1 MEDIIT
7 PLNNI
12 ADAIKGGIP
21 TWVTVLG
28 AFTPIILTV
37 ITIILSVRMDEQNKK
52 LQQDIHKRDVR
63 NQARQDILGIYDS
76 FCETLVV
83 LKRRG
88 IVASIL
94 SDEYAT
100 NCWNQELSEVSTKVS
115 KACDRAKLL
124 IDDKELTDYLCLLTQ
139 DYHDIYASIS
149 RYLYSG
155 VPAQMIQ
162 VARNNLQNQY
172 GNAVSNPSFLVS
184 NVAIR
189 NQYIQM
195 CENEITKEL
204 QRKIDAYCEM
214 LSDDKFDIKF
224 KKHLV
229 IDELSE

>member
-1 MEDIIT
+1 MKQISNKEYEKYQQYQTDKLHGRILT
-7 PLNNI
+7 PDGLRLICASLNNDPEKI
-12 ADAIKGGIP
+12 GIHM
-21 TWVTVLG
+21 L
-28 AFTPIILTV
+28 
-37 ITIILSVRMDEQNKK
+37 E
-52 LQQDIHKRDVR
+52 
-63 NQARQDILGIYDS
+63 
-76 FCETLVV
+76 
-83 LKRRG
+83 
-88 IVASIL
+88 IL

-139 DYHDIYASIS
+139 DYQDIYASIS

-204 QRKIDAYCEM
+204 QRRIDAYCEM

-229 IDELSE
+229 IDELSV